1 MQPSTVWHEW
11 RVAAQRTALL
21 LVRFARRYG
30 RAFLA
35 LFIAVVIGWTVASG
49 VSNYTRGGWELH
61 IMQPSLGIN
70 LHFHHWFYGVPL
82 YLLAFA
88 LIDWN
93 TTVSIFLFGLGE
105 TLAAHSYINEGG
117 IPSIFEGGP
126 TIRMPPEIYFPL
138 VTALGLLYAFFLIRQ
153 EEWLLR
159 AREREEISESYFCP
173 KAQSAEIMGR
183 LDAWASRHLQRKKH
197 TIDSDTKIQY
207 GYWHA
212 LDAQAKGEWELYY
225 TLSPFDDQLN
235 LLVVRLNHVPLQGR
249 IGQLDDWICELDTEL
264 RPLAQPAVEGPRVAR
279 EQPAVTAGMS
289 EPGHSDGK

>member
-1 MQPSTVWHEW
+1 MQPSTLWSEW
-11 RVAAQRTALL
+11 RVAVQRTMLL
-21 LVRFARRYG
+21 LVRFVRRYG
-30 RAFLA
+30 RAFLP
-35 LFIAVVIGWTVASG
+35 LVLAVVIGWTVTSS
-49 VSNYTRGGWELH
+49 VSDYTKGGWEIH

-82 YLLAFA
+82 YLIAFA
-88 LIDWN
+88 LIEWN

-105 TLAAHSYINEGG
+105 TLAAHSFINEGG

-126 TIRMPPEIYFPL
+126 TVRMPPEIYFPL

-173 KAQSAEIMGR
+173 RAQTTELMQR
-183 LDAWASRHLQRKKH
+183 LDAWAARHLHRKKH
-197 TIDSDTKIQY
+197 TTDADTKIQY

-225 TLSPFDDQLN
+225 TLSPFDDQVN

-249 IGQLDDWICELDTEL
+249 IGQLDDWICELDAAL
-264 RPLAQPAVEGPRVAR
+264 RPLAQPAVGGPKVAR
-279 EQPAVTAGMS
+279 PVAEATAGAS
-289 EPGHSDGK
+289 PPDHSDGR